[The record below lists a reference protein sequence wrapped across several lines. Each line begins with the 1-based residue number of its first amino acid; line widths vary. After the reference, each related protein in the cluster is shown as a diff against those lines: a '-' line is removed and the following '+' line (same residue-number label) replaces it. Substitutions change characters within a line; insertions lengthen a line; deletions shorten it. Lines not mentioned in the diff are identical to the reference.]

1 MNAVST
7 PSIMSTF
14 SSGYE
19 SQPEKATQPSLETT
33 ASVQQ
38 LQQFIS
44 QAFQEALKARPVGLE
59 IVAERIA
66 REVVRICE
74 MSDRI
79 QASGRVDSWQRS
91 LAQHRLDKYLH
102 YYRQGSRRGRVDLH
116 STLSSIVYRYIA
128 PTGSQ
133 LGFQGRYS
141 LLEDFLQNFYI
152 EVLKAFRREHDLPAD
167 YTPRTRLELAEYMAF
182 TEQYAKRRIN
192 LRGRQ
197 SQQLVVLRA
206 QAFAKRQP
214 AESSVDMALVADS
227 AKTEEGEAHARSST
241 VQQVRE
247 QMVADAED
255 PTDGV
260 IRDRIIRTLID
271 YLESQNQPECIDY
284 LVLKLQDCAA
294 SEIDDILQLT
304 PRQRDYLQQRF
315 KYHVEKFAQIHHWEL
330 VHQWLG
336 TGIDKRFGLTQEEWD
351 SFIAELSSEER
362 RLVALKQQEEE
373 GSAASHQEIAQ
384 AMGWTAKKVQRTW
397 GKILSTAAKYRNQ
410 A

>member
-19 SQPEKATQPSLETT
+19 SQPEKATQPSLEAT

-44 QAFQEALKARPVGLE
+44 QAFQEAVKTRPVGLE

-66 REVVRICE
+66 KEVVRICE

-152 EVLKAFRREHDLPAD
+152 EVLKAFRREHNLPAD

-294 SEIDDILQLT
+294 SEIDEILQLT

-336 TGIDKRFGLTQEEWD
+336 TGIDKRFGLTQEEWGN
-351 SFIAELSSEER
+351 FIAELSPEER
-362 RLVALKQQEEE
+362 HLVALKQQEEA
-373 GSAASHQEIAQ
+373 GSLASDQEIAQ
-384 AMGWTAKKVQRTW
+384 TIGWTVKKVQRTW
-397 GKILSTAAKYRNQ
+397 GKILSTASKYRNQ